1 MKDPDC
7 VFCNITEDKI
17 VLKNESAFAI
27 NDKFP
32 HSKGHLL
39 IIPFNHIEDFFDLS
53 ETDRNAIMK
62 LLDES
67 KKYCDENYKPTGYN
81 ININNGASAG
91 QIVMHSHIH
100 LIPRYK

>member
-1 MKDPDC
+1 MKVSDC
-7 VFCNITEDKI
+7 IFCNIDDDKI
-17 VLKNESAFAI
+17 ILKNELAFAI

-39 IIPFNHIEDFFDLS
+39 IIPYNHSEDFFDLPM
-53 ETDRNAIMK
+53 TDQSACLE
-62 LLDES
+62 LLNEA

-91 QIVMHSHIH
+91 QIVMHTHIH